1 MTETPRWYLHAW
13 RPPYDP
19 VNDATTNDSY
29 RNARTS
35 DFTLDGFRIAGS
47 FGVDIPGEKDFVR
60 IQGRSEVGD
69 PTEQD
74 EDMNRNT
81 HSWCWGFCL
90 SLASVFVWLFPPP
103 TTVAAEPVSPYYI
116 MDDGAASP
124 SVSVAESPLTQFF
137 LDACGSEIYGELP
150 GFNELLD
157 RLGIDVPSDGLALW
171 HSENDGA
178 SYELHLDSVPSDET
192 LISIR
197 SGAVI
202 LPGAQMFGPEHGI
215 RSAHIEISWTEFL
228 YARSGEIV
236 NLISYDLVTEMSREN
251 DENGYPVLKPYRTLQ
266 VLGFVSNPLASKQFM
281 NELAS
286 IVETTEM
293 LRGEDTECYPKCN
306 CACGDEFGSQV
317 DAGAAIFRACMAG
330 VLLWAIGLGAAC
342 GVICMAGGPAWQ
354 ACLMGCLRFVQW
366 KVLGARIAACA
377 TAFAV
382 WENLAKE
389 QLTNCLDD
397 C

>member
-1 MTETPRWYLHAW
+1 M
-13 RPPYDP
+13 
-19 VNDATTNDSY
+19 
-29 RNARTS
+29 
-35 DFTLDGFRIAGS
+35 
-47 FGVDIPGEKDFVR
+47 
-60 IQGRSEVGD
+60 
-69 PTEQD
+69 
-74 EDMNRNT
+74 
-81 HSWCWGFCL
+81 

-103 TTVAAEPVSPYYI
+103 ATVAAEPVSPYYI

-197 SGAVI
+197 TGAVI

-266 VLGFVSNPLASKQFM
+266 VLGFVSNPLAAKQFM

-293 LRGEDTECYPKCN
+293 LGGEDTKCYPKCN

-317 DAGAAIFRACMAG
+317 DGCTALLQACMAG
-330 VLLWAIGLGAAC
+330 VLLYTVYAVVGC

-366 KVLGARIAACA
+366 KVLRARIIACLTAAGACREA
-377 TAFAV
+377 
-382 WENLAKE
+382 AKMG
-389 QLTNCLDD
+389 LFDCLDD